1 MQNLRCLQK
10 EHVLIVIV
18 VGGTTGYTLDVLIPP
33 LPRLKLGGGGYLNFI
48 DNKKCVLFILKINFF
63 HKPKVSLLTL
73 KA

>member
-33 LPRLKLGGGGYLNFI
+33 PPQIKTRGGGL
-48 DNKKCVLFILKINFF
+48 
-63 HKPKVSLLTL
+63 P
-73 KA
+73 